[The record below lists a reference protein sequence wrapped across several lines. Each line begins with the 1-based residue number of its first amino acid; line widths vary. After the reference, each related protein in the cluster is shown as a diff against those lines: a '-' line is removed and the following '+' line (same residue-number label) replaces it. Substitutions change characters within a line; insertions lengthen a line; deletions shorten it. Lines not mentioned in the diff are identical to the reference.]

1 MKKRILSFVLLFV
14 VMISP
19 NFTQVESLFRVNY
32 SERTTEYVD
41 GVRHTK
47 LVAKINYDG
56 TETDQIINYLG
67 ANISTQS
74 DLNIVVGD
82 NYQDYGWGR
91 GDLNTIIYNVNERY
105 PNYNVIGGVNGDFY
119 SATGYPVEAYVRNF
133 EVLSPGLGYER
144 TVIGFLDNG
153 ETVFGRPEFSGYELL
168 VFNSDGALKLNVPI
182 EGINKLPTTDD
193 DVTVYFENKQELI
206 SGDLNKVVISASE
219 IKIDDW
225 GTIFFGKGELN
236 YQTNEELLPPLQGMV
251 IVGKDF
257 NDNELITPT
266 DYVVVQQH
274 IGGDF
279 EGVRF
284 AIGAWEKLVKD
295 GVATEYYSEGA
306 GPTYRHPRTAIGIKE
321 DGTVFFITVDG
332 RDYINGYLGV
342 TAYELAEI
350 MLYFDAVEAY
360 NLDGGGSTA
369 MSLINDDGEYIY
381 LNNPSDG
388 APRAVA
394 NGLFF
399 VRGEHIPVLD
409 KVPFPDLREVLNAP
423 ANVYVDDEGILNFDE
438 VLNSSSY
445 IINIDGVD
453 YDSFSNQYQLDQTPG
468 TYNIMIKARGN
479 QLDYK
484 DSQYTEVIIYTVYS
498 ENMQKFIDLFIK
510 YTQSETSD

>member
-1 MKKRILSFVLLFV
+1 MMKKILSILLFFLV
-14 VMISP
+14 VTSP
-19 NFTQVESLFRVNY
+19 NFTHVESLFRVNY
-32 SERTTEYVD
+32 SERTTEYID

-47 LVAKINYDG
+47 MVAMINYDG
-56 TETDQIINYLG
+56 TETNQTINYLG
-67 ANISTQS
+67 TNISTHS

-82 NYQDYGWGR
+82 NYMNYGWGR
-91 GDLNTIIYNVNERY
+91 GDLNTIISNINGRY
-105 PNYNVIGGVNGDFY
+105 PNYSVIGGVNGDFY

-153 ETVFGRPEFSGYELL
+153 ETVFGRPEFTGYELL

-182 EGINKLPTTDD
+182 EGINMLPTSDELI
-193 DVTVYFENKQELI
+193 TVYFENIQELI
-206 SGDLNKVVISASE
+206 IGDLNKVIINASD

-225 GTIFFGKGELN
+225 GMIFFGKGELN
-236 YQTNEELLPPLQGMV
+236 YQTNDELLPPLQGMV

-257 NDNELITPT
+257 NEDELITET

-274 IGGDF
+274 IGGEF

-284 AIGAWEKLVKD
+284 AIGAWEELVKN

-306 GPTYRHPRTAIGIKE
+306 GPSYRHPRTAIGIKE
-321 DGTVFFITVDG
+321 DGTVFFVTIDG
-332 RDYINGYLGV
+332 RDYINNFLGV

-350 MLYFDAVEAY
+350 MLYFDAVQAY
-360 NLDGGGSTA
+360 NLDGGGSTT
-369 MSLINDDGEYIY
+369 MSLINDEGEYIY

-399 VRGEHIPVLD
+399 VKGEHLPVLD
-409 KVPFPDLREVLNAP
+409 KVPFPDLREILEIP
-423 ANVYVDDEGILNFDE
+423 TNVYIDIEGNLNFDG
-438 VLNSSSY
+438 VLNSDSY
-445 IINIDGVD
+445 LINIDGVD
-453 YDSFSNQYQLDQTPG
+453 YDSSSNQYPLDDLPG
-468 TYNIMIKARGN
+468 TYSIMIKTRGD

-484 DSQYTEVIIYTVYS
+484 DSIYTEVIIYTVYT
-498 ENMQKFIDLFIK
+498 ENMQKFINLFK
-510 YTQSETSD
+510 EYTKSETSD